1 MKNKFWHGKCYSIDN
16 QLPQINQASIHKK
29 TQAKAPPEKW
39 GAFLFCP
46 SPETGKFVNENS
58 FCNDPQKYFL
68 TYQ

>member
-39 GAFLFCP
+39 GASLFCP
-46 SPETGKFVNENS
+46 SPETG
-58 FCNDPQKYFL
+58 
-68 TYQ
+68 